1 MLQDLAIYHFAC
13 FVNLIFALL
22 EGDIRFGI
30 LLFFCNLANKI
41 QGLAFDPIFII

>member
-13 FVNLIFALL
+13 FVNL